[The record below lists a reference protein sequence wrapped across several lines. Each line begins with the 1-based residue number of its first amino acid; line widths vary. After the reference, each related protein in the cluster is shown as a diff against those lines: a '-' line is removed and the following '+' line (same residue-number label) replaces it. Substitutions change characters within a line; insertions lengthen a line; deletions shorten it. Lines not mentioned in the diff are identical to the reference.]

1 MRSTLLNTLGDVY
14 LMVGAIEHL
23 TQVECDREWM
33 LLSEPRYF
41 DDKPARPNIPD
52 YLKPRPT
59 TDLSKKHEKETAA
72 KTKGRRV
79 AGSGNQLG
87 KPGDVIG
94 AKDLQELKA
103 TDKVD
108 ETRIELAW
116 LRKISYEA
124 LTQGR
129 YPVVNMRFT
138 RLKPPAV
145 QDWVLIPAHIYDRL
159 KEGQSS

>member
-1 MRSTLLNTLGDVY
+1 
-14 LMVGAIEHL
+14 
-23 TQVECDREWM
+23 M
-33 LLSEPRYF
+33 LLATPRYF
-41 DDKPARPNIPD
+41 DDKPARPNGPD
-52 YLKPRPT
+52 YLKPPPT

-87 KPGDVIG
+87 KPGDVMG

-108 ETRIELAW
+108 ETRIQLDW

-138 RLKPPAV
+138 RLKEPAP
-145 QDWVLIPAHIYDRL
+145 QDWVLIPAHVYDRL
-159 KEGQSS
+159 KEEQGG